1 MCLHSKIFFT
11 NGFLGSK
18 PAKHK
23 KTKSRTLSEIQHGL
37 LLKVHKYMYLKM
49 TFSYSEDLLYSVNA
63 NLAFFGGKKLER
75 N

>member
-11 NGFLGSK
+11 NGFLRSK

-23 KTKSRTLSEIQHGL
+23 KTNSRTLSENQHGL

>member
-37 LLKVHKYMYLKM
+37 LLKVHKYMYLKI
-49 TFSYSEDLLYSVNA
+49 
-63 NLAFFGGKKLER
+63 
-75 N
+75 